1 VALFSAAPRITHAF
15 VMKPLKTF
23 FAVLLCLLML
33 LPPSFAQF
41 PPPPAT
47 ATVAFDFRQ
56 YGPYASDLASPWTT
70 LGYEIGTFHTNYA
83 NFERLLREYAARSE
97 RLRVFER
104 GQTEEHRTLYTL
116 VISAPKNLARLEAIK
131 ADAAKL
137 ADPRQLSDAAAEQL
151 IQNMP
156 VIVWLSYSIHGNES
170 AAFEA
175 MIEVLYTLV
184 ASQHPT
190 ITDLLDQTVVLIN
203 PCQNPDG
210 HERFVTWYNAV
221 GIGRPEPFAIEHR
234 EPWSIYGRLNHYL
247 FDLNRDLV
255 IASQVESQS
264 AIQAFLEWHPQVCA
278 DHHGQTVNYFFPPA
292 ALPINPNLDRGQV
305 DKWLEIF
312 GRGNAAAFDRH
323 GWQYYVRDVFDLFY
337 PGYWDSWSSLN
348 GATGMTYETDGG
360 GWKGL
365 NWRRD
370 DESILTLREG
380 IARHFTAS
388 LATLQT
394 AAAHRVER
402 LRDYRAFFVRTIA
415 EGRQGPLQCVVFP
428 PEGDEGRRQRLVQVL
443 LHQGIEVQRAK
454 APFALKAV
462 HDYYGGVQPVREF
475 PAGTLIVTFDQPRGR
490 IAKALLEPDTKQD
503 RAFIERQLEKA
514 RRNARRGPNAPKE
527 ETEFY
532 DITAW
537 SLPLALDVPAYWAGS
552 RPTVETTPMMSV
564 MPSTPPL
571 PPPAKTAYVF
581 AYTSDAAAKLA
592 LRLLQEGYRLATAV
606 RPLRA
611 GERTY
616 PRGSFI
622 LRVERNP
629 ETLHTRLPILASEC
643 GVEVHAVNS
652 AYTDSG
658 PTGVGSEGVYTLR
671 PPRIAVIAQEG
682 VSQTSYG
689 ALWFMLS
696 KDIGMEFTPITVE
709 TFLDLRLGEF
719 NVLVLP
725 DGSPEA
731 YRRAFGKEG
740 VERLK
745 LWCREGG
752 TLICIGGAA
761 AFAAHK
767 DVDLTSARLVGEEG
781 DAEKDGSASAPSDK
795 PGAASERATGT
806 PDNTGAATRY
816 REEGRKKNVAKERQ
830 KPVEPTAGTASA
842 ASDAELGKEPLP
854 LPGAIFRAVVNREH
868 FLTFGHEQAELPV
881 LLTQR
886 FLRPSK
892 TGTNVLTIENPK
904 PLSGFVWEGNTER
917 FVRQTVAVVEEQ
929 VGAGHVI
936 LFVDD
941 PHYRGI
947 WHAQRRLFLNGL
959 IFGPTITFSTSLR

>member
-1 VALFSAAPRITHAF
+1 
-15 VMKPLKTF
+15 
-23 FAVLLCLLML
+23 
-33 LPPSFAQF
+33 
-41 PPPPAT
+41 
-47 ATVAFDFRQ
+47 
-56 YGPYASDLASPWTT
+56 
-70 LGYEIGTFHTNYA
+70 
-83 NFERLLREYAARSE
+83 
-97 RLRVFER
+97 
-104 GQTEEHRTLYTL
+104 
-116 VISAPKNLARLEAIK
+116 
-131 ADAAKL
+131 
-137 ADPRQLSDAAAEQL
+137 
-151 IQNMP
+151 
-156 VIVWLSYSIHGNES
+156 
-170 AAFEA
+170 
-175 MIEVLYTLV
+175 
-184 ASQHPT
+184 
-190 ITDLLDQTVVLIN
+190 
-203 PCQNPDG
+203 
-210 HERFVTWYNAV
+210 
-221 GIGRPEPFAIEHR
+221 
-234 EPWSIYGRLNHYL
+234 
-247 FDLNRDLV
+247 
-255 IASQVESQS
+255 
-264 AIQAFLEWHPQVCA
+264 
-278 DHHGQTVNYFFPPA
+278 
-292 ALPINPNLDRGQV
+292 
-305 DKWLEIF
+305 
-312 GRGNAAAFDRH
+312 
-323 GWQYYVRDVFDLFY
+323 
-337 PGYWDSWSSLN
+337 
-348 GATGMTYETDGG
+348 
-360 GWKGL
+360 
-365 NWRRD
+365 
-370 DESILTLREG
+370 
-380 IARHFTAS
+380 
-388 LATLQT
+388 
-394 AAAHRVER
+394 
-402 LRDYRAFFVRTIA
+402 
-415 EGRQGPLQCVVFP
+415 
-428 PEGDEGRRQRLVQVL
+428 
-443 LHQGIEVQRAK
+443 
-454 APFALKAV
+454 
-462 HDYYGGVQPVREF
+462 
-475 PAGTLIVTFDQPRGR
+475 
-490 IAKALLEPDTKQD
+490 
-503 RAFIERQLEKA
+503 
-514 RRNARRGPNAPKE
+514 
-527 ETEFY
+527 
-532 DITAW
+532 
-537 SLPLALDVPAYWAGS
+537 
-552 RPTVETTPMMSV
+552 MMSV